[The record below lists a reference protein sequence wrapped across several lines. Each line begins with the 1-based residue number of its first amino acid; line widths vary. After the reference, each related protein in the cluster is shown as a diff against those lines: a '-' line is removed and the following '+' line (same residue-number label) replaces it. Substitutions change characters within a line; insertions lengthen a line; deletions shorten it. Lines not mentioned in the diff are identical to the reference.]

1 MNGDCDAAREMCRRA
16 RAVLRD
22 LGQGVRAA
30 SASFDLAMIELLSG
44 DPAAAER
51 EVRPDCE
58 MLEKIGETFF
68 LSSMAAVLARAVRE
82 QGRDDEALEV
92 TRLAEKSAAPNDIDA
107 QVAWRCIRAPIL
119 ARAGALEEAEA
130 LMRAAVDMAKQTEIA
145 GLVGVVLVGARDGA
159 APAWPETRSTPGARR
174 GAQDLRREGRS
185 HGGAAAARRGERRL
199 KRHRSSK
206 SPDALPRQ
214 RLLPGKLRCKGDRLE
229 VGCSTTIESERERL
243 DRRQVAVR
251 P

>member
-22 LGQGVRAA
+22 LGSGVRAA

-58 MLEKIGETFF
+58 LLERIGETFF
-68 LSSMAAVLARAVRE
+68 LSSMATVLARAVRE

-92 TRLAEKSAAPNDIDA
+92 TRLAEKSAAPNDIEA
-107 QVAWRCIRAPIL
+107 QVQWRCIRAPIL

-130 LMRAAVDMAKQTEIA
+130 LMRAAVDMAKQTEA
-145 GLVGVVLVGARDGA
+145 PDLLASSWSELATVLHLRGQQHEARQALDEA
-159 APAWPETRSTPGARR
+159 
-174 GAQDLRREGRS
+174 LRIY
-185 HGGAAAARRGERRL
+185 
-199 KRHRSSK
+199 
-206 SPDALPRQ
+206 DA
-214 RLLPGKLRCKGDRLE
+214 KGDRMAAQ
-229 VGCSTTIESERERL
+229 RL
-243 DRRQVAVR
+243 RAAASAA
-251 P
+251 